1 MSGGLGAASP
11 DQRQGEQ
18 SGIQLRPRRY
28 PTRKNRVFRPEFLS
42 KQVAVK
48 LHLTIPLIFMVILH
62 KYRIP
67 MRYFGSFFVR
77 KIFAI
82 SAFPECRIKGCH

>member
-1 MSGGLGAASP
+1 MQLSGVFVV
-11 DQRQGEQ
+11 REN
-18 SGIQLRPRRY
+18 I
-28 PTRKNRVFRPEFLS
+28 TVEVVFRPEFLS